1 MPRQLDCYKD
11 WTALSGGDSWMWLT
25 HSSCKNKPR
34 HHPEQTFILLCP
46 ATSLHTHK
54 WCLPYSHNDDQIPKR
69 INPDGS
75 VPWFRQLHFSSCL
88 QPAWTPRSH
97 CHGHPLSLTNVDH
110 AMSSNRA
117 ALLALDWVLQFP
129 LSVTRQWPNRLFHRC
144 SVLPPDLLE
153 ERRRCD

>member
-1 MPRQLDCYKD
+1 MPSQLDCYRD
-11 WTALSGGDSWMWLT
+11 WSARSSGDSWLWLT

-54 WCLPYSHNDDQIPKR
+54 WCLAYSHNDNQIPKR

-88 QPAWTPRSH
+88 QPAWTPRFH
-97 CHGHPLSLTNVDH
+97 CHGTHCHWQTLIMQWVVTELLWWHWTGFCSSLFQWQGNGQTGCFTG
-110 AMSSNRA
+110 A
-117 ALLALDWVLQFP
+117 QF
-129 LSVTRQWPNRLFHRC
+129 FHRIC
-144 SVLPPDLLE
+144 
-153 ERRRCD
+153 